1 MFFLHPGFL
10 FLPVTLSRLLLY
22 TNTTPLRLLP
32 SSFILPLPSSLRG
45 QPGHIVRLVALT
57 SLCPRFLCST
67 LVLALSSPSTFSLSS
82 RLFPP
87 LLLSS
92 APIVPPIPEHEE
104 PHYPRVGG
112 GHLLRTLQHPSD
124 DLEVGQSPSEDASS
138 NTSQTLDEPQH
149 EPSRQVS
156 KEVSEHMLDDSV
168 VEAEIKRQ
176 RLDLNQSSTRGESS
190 TAAPSTD
197 NRVQTE
203 VSRLELQRLERDALR
218 ELRRL
223 EREDRQQAALSRRNP
238 TSGFTH
244 FFSSHHHDPSNLD
257 YFTIKKENDSF
268 VAKPVKSKGGEFDMK
283 SATPEEIKGFQH
295 SDTEE
300 WRSILEDF
308 KAVSVV
314 TPEEA
319 KKVRLKLPDR
329 IVTSRMVRRKKPT
342 PGVGGWKFKS
352 RWCIHGHVDP
362 DNGTFE
368 TYSPMPSSE
377 AIALF
382 FQLSINSNLKVAFA
396 DVKCAFCQSEKL
408 DRPAGDIFVEPCHGL
423 NLPSGS
429 LIKLIAPVYGLEDAP
444 LRWHLTLVSFFE
456 SLGFVRSLLEP
467 CWMVLREHGEIV
479 AQILIEVD
487 DINVAAKERFLP
499 ILQKAMND
507 RFTFGKWNFDQ
518 SDFAGRSVS
527 FQSDRVLM
535 HQQKYIIEKVF
546 PVRLSKGRRSD
557 KQSPLEH
564 SEFEEFRSMLYRVN
578 WLAHQ
583 TRPECA
589 GVVSI
594 LSSRLNHATV
604 HDVNCLNKLISHLRS
619 TASQP
624 LILHKFSNDQMI
636 FISASDAGGIDSLPP
651 TSEQPGES
659 VYDNVQGAWVI
670 MASDRLPSAS
680 GKIRVS
686 VLSWRSSKLKRRVA
700 STLASETL
708 AFGQALGELEWIQL
722 MIRDVLHGDICK
734 ENWINSIS
742 PFLSILKSDC
752 QIKEIMQQCSITD
765 AKSLFDSL
773 TKHNQ
778 SSRQDRRTAIELSII
793 HEEIVKTKSII
804 RWTPHPKMIA
814 DVLTKDDISRSNGAF
829 EEVLRCGKLALWDE
843 ETELNL
849 RKENPSTKNRSKAA
863 SLKTRMLMESKAL
876 FSALSD
882 ESQINKKLGELFSVC
897 ST

>member
-112 GHLLRTLQHPSD
+112 GHLLGTLQHPPD

-300 WRSILEDF
+300 WEVIPR
-308 KAVSVV
+308 
-314 TPEEA
+314 
-319 KKVRLKLPDR
+319 RL
-329 IVTSRMVRRKKPT
+329 
-342 PGVGGWKFKS
+342 
-352 RWCIHGHVDP
+352 
-362 DNGTFE
+362 
-368 TYSPMPSSE
+368 
-377 AIALF
+377 
-382 FQLSINSNLKVAFA
+382 
-396 DVKCAFCQSEKL
+396 
-408 DRPAGDIFVEPCHGL
+408 
-423 NLPSGS
+423 
-429 LIKLIAPVYGLEDAP
+429 
-444 LRWHLTLVSFFE
+444 
-456 SLGFVRSLLEP
+456 
-467 CWMVLREHGEIV
+467 
-479 AQILIEVD
+479 
-487 DINVAAKERFLP
+487 
-499 ILQKAMND
+499 
-507 RFTFGKWNFDQ
+507 
-518 SDFAGRSVS
+518 
-527 FQSDRVLM
+527 
-535 HQQKYIIEKVF
+535 
-546 PVRLSKGRRSD
+546 
-557 KQSPLEH
+557 
-564 SEFEEFRSMLYRVN
+564 
-578 WLAHQ
+578 
-583 TRPECA
+583 
-589 GVVSI
+589 
-594 LSSRLNHATV
+594 
-604 HDVNCLNKLISHLRS
+604 
-619 TASQP
+619 
-624 LILHKFSNDQMI
+624 
-636 FISASDAGGIDSLPP
+636 
-651 TSEQPGES
+651 
-659 VYDNVQGAWVI
+659 
-670 MASDRLPSAS
+670 
-680 GKIRVS
+680 
-686 VLSWRSSKLKRRVA
+686 
-700 STLASETL
+700 
-708 AFGQALGELEWIQL
+708 
-722 MIRDVLHGDICK
+722 
-734 ENWINSIS
+734 
-742 PFLSILKSDC
+742 
-752 QIKEIMQQCSITD
+752 
-765 AKSLFDSL
+765 
-773 TKHNQ
+773 
-778 SSRQDRRTAIELSII
+778 
-793 HEEIVKTKSII
+793 
-804 RWTPHPKMIA
+804 
-814 DVLTKDDISRSNGAF
+814 
-829 EEVLRCGKLALWDE
+829 
-843 ETELNL
+843 
-849 RKENPSTKNRSKAA
+849 
-863 SLKTRMLMESKAL
+863 
-876 FSALSD
+876 
-882 ESQINKKLGELFSVC
+882 
-897 ST
+897 